1 MIYHTPLSVFEQ
13 RGKRINIF
21 KPPAYFLMRRV
32 KTALF
37 NCLGQRGK
45 GFRHVNITNKA
56 GSAGQARIMALA
68 HGKSHFVF
76 FQCYAVFQLH
86 TAITYMAAGLMHPLA
101 AVVRH
106 IAHIRAGRGGLFPR
120 QILQYLLYG
129 HLGGRHGRRLYKPL
143 VHHGPVFKVLN
154 IAGGGLQH
162 THKLRLYIRAA
173 GFAFKLQRT
182 RGVLQNLHG
191 FQTADFIKKP
201 PAAGIHQHG
210 VALHFQQ
217 HQRGAAVPPGRFRG
231 VAQEKFVLCVQ
242 AAVQHQFNII
252 IARGPGVFKIFPSAG
267 IKIFG
272 HLISDKIQRF
282 AQRGAPFLVPARV
295 PAGITAAVGP
305 PAFHPV
311 ETAPGRVFKN
321 LCFILRRKLL
331 QKFAVHR
338 QMHVRQA
345 LHIFEAVSQGH
356 IGKFLVVAVCFA
368 VGGNM
373 HQLRFGAA
381 GIGAHQAAGKIF
393 AAFKRIRKSNPLRD
407 GPVIKKQSDFFSGR

>member
-1 MIYHTPLSVFEQ
+1 M
-13 RGKRINIF
+13 
-21 KPPAYFLMRRV
+21 
-32 KTALF
+32 
-37 NCLGQRGK
+37 
-45 GFRHVNITNKA
+45 
-56 GSAGQARIMALA
+56 
-68 HGKSHFVF
+68 
-76 FQCYAVFQLH
+76 
-86 TAITYMAAGLMHPLA
+86 
-101 AVVRH
+101 
-106 IAHIRAGRGGLFPR
+106 
-120 QILQYLLYG
+120 
-129 HLGGRHGRRLYKPL
+129 
-143 VHHGPVFKVLN
+143 
-154 IAGGGLQH
+154 
-162 THKLRLYIRAA
+162 
-173 GFAFKLQRT
+173 
-182 RGVLQNLHG
+182 
-191 FQTADFIKKP
+191 
-201 PAAGIHQHG
+201 
-210 VALHFQQ
+210 
-217 HQRGAAVPPGRFRG
+217 
-231 VAQEKFVLCVQ
+231 AQEKFVLCVQ

-252 IARGPGVFKIFPSAG
+252 IARGPRVFKIFPSAG

-311 ETAPGRVFKN
+311 ETAPGRIFKN
-321 LCFILRRKLL
+321 LCFILRRELL

-345 LHIFEAVSQGH
+345 LHIFKAVSQGH

-407 GPVIKKQSDFFSGR
+407 GPVIKKQSDFFSGRQITQIRALRVHFCAGGVRPVFLPYFTHARTLPRGQNNVFHAVRGQYFQRGRVAGGFGQPHGFRLAPETRLKIGQPPFDLGFFVAGIGQRHNHMVVHLRNGRAVPAKIFHALFVRFQHRAVHLRRMRLHPGQQSRPEVKADMGVIVH